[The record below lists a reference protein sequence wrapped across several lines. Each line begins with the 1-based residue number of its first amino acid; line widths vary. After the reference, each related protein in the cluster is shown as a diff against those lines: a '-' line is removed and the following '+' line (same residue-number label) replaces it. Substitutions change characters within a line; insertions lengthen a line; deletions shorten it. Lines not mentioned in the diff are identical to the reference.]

1 MAIGQASLHN
11 FCMAGCSDRFSL
23 SNAAIA
29 VLSSGDDGDGGQ
41 GFTVPIIEQANP
53 NRTDS
58 LAEILVSLRVN
69 ARTRCRVNPVRSAI
83 MEL

>member
-41 GFTVPIIEQANP
+41 GFTVPII
-53 NRTDS
+53 R
-58 LAEILVSLRVN
+58 
-69 ARTRCRVNPVRSAI
+69 
-83 MEL
+83 